1 MMSERQTGTP
11 VTPTPTIPAAPPP
24 PPPVIDAGLV
34 HRRFEHLLIA
44 LEQAGVV
51 TEDVLHGIRTTP

>member
-1 MMSERQTGTP
+1 MSTTPTTPTAPAP
-11 VTPTPTIPAAPPP
+11 VTAPAP

-34 HRRFEHLLIA
+34 HRRLEHLLAA

-51 TEDVLHGIRTTP
+51 TGDVLRGIRNTP

>member
-1 MMSERQTGTP
+1 MMSTTPTTPTAPAP
-11 VTPTPTIPAAPPP
+11 VTPP

-34 HRRFEHLLIA
+34 HRRLEHLLSA

-51 TEDVLHGIRTTP
+51 TGDVLGGIRNTP